1 MIRGTNDTR
10 ALLHGHWNIMEG
22 GDIIHATFHWNADD
36 TRARKHVFKRT
47 GPRIWKMEA
56 HRNAKKIVM
65 NLVCVVTQEIARL
78 PTLKMLTIKI
88 ARLSTIREDEESSER
103 SGWTFL

>member
-1 MIRGTNDTR
+1 
-10 ALLHGHWNIMEG
+10 
-22 GDIIHATFHWNADD
+22 
-36 TRARKHVFKRT
+36 
-47 GPRIWKMEA
+47 MEA

-88 ARLSTIREDEESSER
+88 ARLPTIREDEESSER